1 MAILL
6 AVIMEWWKTVIE
18 IKPIDLALVLS
29 AVGVVVWFFVNRFY
43 RKRDTNRQIRLETY
57 RGFLNKMD
65 EAHHKSR
72 IDFGKILEIS
82 QETFAE
88 IIRNPDNSDETLVK
102 MNQQLSR
109 LTADSLQGWQIY
121 SNEINLLS
129 LVCSKEMLSRVE
141 EYKELNKK
149 VSDTFTQVLTTINFL
164 DPKAEEQIQS
174 LMSKAEQE
182 RMVFLYNE
190 IKKLMRKE
198 IGID

>member
-1 MAILL
+1 
-6 AVIMEWWKTVIE
+6 MEWWKTVIE

-29 AVGVVVWFFVNRFY
+29 AFGGVVWFFVNRFY

-65 EAHHKSR
+65 EAHYNSR

-82 QETFAE
+82 QDTFAE

-109 LTADSLQGWQIY
+109 LTADSLKGWQIY

-129 LVCSKEMLSRVE
+129 LVCSREMLLLVE

-149 VSDTFTQVLTTINFL
+149 VSHTFAQVLTTINYL
-164 DPKAEEQIQS
+164 DPKAEQQIQS

-182 RMVFLYNE
+182 RMVFMYNE
-190 IKKLMRKE
+190 IKRLMRKE

>member
-72 IDFGKILEIS
+72 IDFGKILEMCH
-82 QETFAE
+82 ETYSE
-88 IIRNPDNSDETLVK
+88 ITRYLDNSDVTLVK
-102 MNQQLSR
+102 
-109 LTADSLQGWQIY
+109 
-121 SNEINLLS
+121 
-129 LVCSKEMLSRVE
+129 
-141 EYKELNKK
+141 
-149 VSDTFTQVLTTINFL
+149 
-164 DPKAEEQIQS
+164 
-174 LMSKAEQE
+174 
-182 RMVFLYNE
+182 
-190 IKKLMRKE
+190 
-198 IGID
+198 